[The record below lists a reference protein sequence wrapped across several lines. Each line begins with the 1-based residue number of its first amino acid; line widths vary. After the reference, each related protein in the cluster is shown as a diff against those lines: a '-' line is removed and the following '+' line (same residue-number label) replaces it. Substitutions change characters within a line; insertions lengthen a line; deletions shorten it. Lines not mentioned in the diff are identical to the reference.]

1 MRVHARL
8 PEDLWP
14 EIMPAAAYVLN
25 RTPNRQLDWKTP
37 LEELQRLLNI
47 SNPRPSIAHL
57 RVYGARAYPLTPNIP
72 KSEKLKPRAH
82 IGYLVGYDS
91 TNIFRIW
98 IPSKQR
104 VIRTRD
110 VTFNETLFYDPALPD
125 ITQLLRAEVEQIV
138 EVVDMASSQPLTD
151 GLDLDIDSDSDLD
164 LDEPI
169 EQLDSQ
175 DSQDKSSDNS
185 PDHRLPTPAE
195 TTASPIS
202 TPDRQLTPSTAA
214 AEPSGSIDGQQELT
228 PITDRNT
235 APRAQEISSDFSEE
249 NIIANRTRHRRQAY
263 LTVLQQPEQ
272 LHAYFSA
279 FAIGLRRLHRDQ
291 LPPPP
296 RSWRELQSH
305 PNREGFLAA
314 AEKEYRDLER
324 RQTFRPVPK
333 TPDLKLLPLMW
344 VFTYKFDTNGFLDK
358 YKARLCVRGD
368 LQDPTQL
375 DTYATTL
382 AARIFRTLMAIMAA
396 FDLEAR
402 QYDAVNAFTN
412 SSLDEVVHCAC
423 PEGYNIE
430 GLCLLLLC
438 ALYGLRRSPLLWL
451 KEFSKTLQELGLQEV
466 PGEPCLFTNDWLIVF
481 FYVDDIVTLCRKEH
495 LPRLANF
502 EKSLMARYEI
512 RSLGELSWFLGI
524 RVVRDRGAKKVWLC
538 QDSYIDKITTRF
550 HLEHHKPAH
559 TPLPPDELLP
569 YEGQATAQQIH
580 AYQQRVGSINFPAV
594 ITCPD
599 VALSASRLATFLSN
613 PSPAHTAAAD
623 QTITYLNG
631 TKTLAIEYSAPTL
644 GDEQRI
650 FFCASDAA
658 FADDRETRKS
668 TSGYLYKLFGG
679 PADWHSMKQKT
690 VTTSSTE
697 AELLALTYAT
707 KETIWWRRFF
717 KHIGFNPGHELTVHC
732 DNLQTIRLLTK
743 ENQKLATKL
752 RHVDIH
758 QHWLR
763 QEVQAGRIRVNWL
776 PTNEMP
782 ADGLTKALPRQRH
795 EQFIKQLNLTDI
807 RTRIQP
813 TS

>member
-1 MRVHARL
+1 M
-8 PEDLWP
+8 
-14 EIMPAAAYVLN
+14 
-25 RTPNRQLDWKTP
+25 
-37 LEELQRLLNI
+37 
-47 SNPRPSIAHL
+47 
-57 RVYGARAYPLTPNIP
+57 
-72 KSEKLKPRAH
+72 
-82 IGYLVGYDS
+82 
-91 TNIFRIW
+91 
-98 IPSKQR
+98 
-104 VIRTRD
+104 
-110 VTFNETLFYDPALPD
+110 
-125 ITQLLRAEVEQIV
+125 
-138 EVVDMASSQPLTD
+138 
-151 GLDLDIDSDSDLD
+151 
-164 LDEPI
+164 
-169 EQLDSQ
+169 
-175 DSQDKSSDNS
+175 
-185 PDHRLPTPAE
+185 
-195 TTASPIS
+195 
-202 TPDRQLTPSTAA
+202 
-214 AEPSGSIDGQQELT
+214 
-228 PITDRNT
+228 
-235 APRAQEISSDFSEE
+235 
-249 NIIANRTRHRRQAY
+249 
-263 LTVLQQPEQ
+263 
-272 LHAYFSA
+272 
-279 FAIGLRRLHRDQ
+279 
-291 LPPPP
+291 
-296 RSWRELQSH
+296 
-305 PNREGFLAA
+305 
-314 AEKEYRDLER
+314 
-324 RQTFRPVPK
+324 
-333 TPDLKLLPLMW
+333 
-344 VFTYKFDTNGFLDK
+344 
-358 YKARLCVRGD
+358 
-368 LQDPTQL
+368 
-375 DTYATTL
+375 
-382 AARIFRTLMAIMAA
+382 
-396 FDLEAR
+396 
-402 QYDAVNAFTN
+402 
-412 SSLDEVVHCAC
+412 
-423 PEGYNIE
+423 
-430 GLCLLLLC
+430 
-438 ALYGLRRSPLLWL
+438 
-451 KEFSKTLQELGLQEV
+451 
-466 PGEPCLFTNDWLIVF
+466 
-481 FYVDDIVTLCRKEH
+481 TLCRKEH

-502 EKSLMARYEI
+502 EKSLIARYEI

-559 TPLPPDELLP
+559 TPLPPDELPP
-569 YEGQATAQQIH
+569 YEGQATAQEIH
-580 AYQQRVGSINFPAV
+580 AFQQRVGSINFPAV
-594 ITCPD
+594 VTRPD
-599 VALSASRLATFLSN
+599 IAQSASRLATFLCN
-613 PSPAHTAAAD
+613 PSPAHIAAAD